1 MTCLLLLS
9 DHKDDHVV
17 RPHSLKVT
25 TISAIMEE
33 IVKGSANLPHLAIQ
47 GNCRAAAAQNMGK
60 VYSRNLAQRG
70 IFASKFAREAS
81 WENQTTEPLTT
92 ELPEFSEKT
101 QGVVNLYTPKL

>member
-1 MTCLLLLS
+1 MMTCLLLLS

-70 IFASKFAREAS
+70 IFVSKLAPKAPKA
-81 WENQTTEPLTT
+81 NQTTESSTT
-92 ELPEFSEKT
+92 DIPEFSEKN
-101 QGVVNLYTPKL
+101 QGGE